1 MTSRM
6 TSTETV
12 EVPAV
17 GSYRIEPGESTISF
31 ATRHMFGL
39 APVRGTFALRDGVVH
54 VADPAETSTVRATI
68 AAGSVDTGLAARDNT
83 VRSRQY
89 LDVTQHPD
97 ITFTA
102 DGLAHGLDD
111 AVDDDGGWV
120 LRGTLTVRGRTEPLD
135 VRIDEVRVLDDRLR
149 LRASAEVDRYA
160 WGVTAMKGMT
170 GRRLRFTLSLS
181 ATQVAIA

>member
-1 MTSRM
+1 M

-12 EVPAV
+12 AVPAA
-17 GSYRIEPGESTISF
+17 GAYRIEPGESTISF

-39 APVRGTFALRDGVVH
+39 APVHGTFALREGLVH
-54 VADPAETSTVRATI
+54 VASPTETSTVRAII
-68 AAGSVDTGLAARDNT
+68 AADSFDTGVAARDKT
-83 VRSRQY
+83 VRSGQY
-89 LDVTQHPD
+89 LDVERHPD

-102 DGLAHGLDD
+102 DGVARED
-111 AVDDDGGWV
+111 GWV

-135 VRIDEVRVLDDRLR
+135 VRIDEARVIDDRLR

>member
-1 MTSRM
+1 M

-17 GSYRIEPGESTISF
+17 GAYRIEQAESTISF

-39 APVRGTFALRDGVVH
+39 APVRGTFALREGIVH
-54 VADPAETSTVRATI
+54 VASPVETSTVRAVI
-68 AAGSVDTGLAARDNT
+68 AADSFATGVSARDNT
-83 VRSRQY
+83 VRSAQY
-89 LDVTQHPD
+89 LDVAHHPD

-102 DGLAHGLDD
+102 AAVARDD
-111 AVDDDGGWV
+111 GWV

-135 VRIDEVRVLDDRLR
+135 VRVEEARVLEGTLR
-149 LRASAEVDRYA
+149 LRATAEVDRYA
-160 WGVTAMKGMT
+160 WGVTALKGMT
-170 GRRLRFTLSLS
+170 GRWLRFTLSLS